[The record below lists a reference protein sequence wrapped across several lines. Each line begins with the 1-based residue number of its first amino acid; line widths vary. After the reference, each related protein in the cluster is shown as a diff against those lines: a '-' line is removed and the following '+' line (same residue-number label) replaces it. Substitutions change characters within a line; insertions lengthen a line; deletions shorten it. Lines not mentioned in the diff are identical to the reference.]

1 MKYFLNN
8 LLLYFQ
14 FFTRIPINKALDCDM
29 KNFRDGS
36 FFFPVI
42 GLFIGVLQYG
52 LYKILILCL
61 PYNIVAVLILMV
73 PIIITGGLHVDGLGD
88 TVDGF
93 FSFKGDK
100 EKIMEIMKDSRVG
113 TFAAIAIVID
123 LLLRYTAISTAIGT
137 GNPYILIAAPIIG
150 RFTVVFLCFIGK
162 SAKKNSSANIY
173 IGNIGIKGMILTTL
187 FTFLFIFKLISIKYT
202 LILMVSSLCLS
213 YLFYLLCLNKIE
225 GLNGDTLGANYE
237 IIDVFSMILYIALVI
252 NF

>member
-1 MKYFLNN
+1 MRYFLNN

-42 GLFIGVLQYG
+42 GLFTGTLQYG
-52 LYKILILCL
+52 LYRILIHYL
-61 PYNIVAVLILMV
+61 PINIVSVIILTI

-88 TVDGF
+88 TIDGF

-113 TFAAIAIVID
+113 TFASIGISVD
-123 LLLRYTAISTAIGT
+123 LLLRYTAISTVIASGKS
-137 GNPYILIAAPIIG
+137 YIIIAAPIIA

-173 IGNIGIKGMILTTL
+173 IGNIGVRGMILTIL
-187 FTFLFIFKLISIKYT
+187 FTFLFIFRLITIKYT
-202 LILMVSSLCLS
+202 LILMVSSICLS
-213 YLFYLLCLNKIE
+213 YLFYLLCDSKIK

-237 IIDVFSMILYIALVI
+237 ITDVFAMILYIAI
-252 NF
+252 AIKF